1 MYPLASH
8 SVVTFSPYVTY
19 IVGGALGGAAAAME
33 GRSAPPTICAT
44 DENLF
49 GGTVGEL
56 LGGDN
61 VSVVAPAA
69 VSSDALVVI
78 GCDTV

>member
-1 MYPLASH
+1 
-8 SVVTFSPYVTY
+8 
-19 IVGGALGGAAAAME
+19 ME
-33 GRSAPPTICAT
+33 ARRLPWSAPPTICAT

>member
-1 MYPLASH
+1 
-8 SVVTFSPYVTY
+8 
-19 IVGGALGGAAAAME
+19 ME
-33 GRSAPPTICAT
+33 RTSTICAT